1 MHIAFVNSTRK
12 WGGVKTWTMDYATEL
27 MARGH
32 RVSAHVRQDVFRE
45 RLLEAGAVAHRAGFG
60 FDFNPVSILR
70 LMASFRKDRP
80 DVVVCN
86 IKKDMNIGGMAA
98 WLLGIPVIQRVGMP
112 RDMEDD
118 RGVAFL
124 LKTIRP
130 WELCPSH
137 SVAEGI
143 RRYMPYFPEARIKV
157 ILNAKRPVEH
167 ITPVRPGPLRLVS
180 TSQVNMDKG
189 HEVVL
194 EALESFPAGSFRYD
208 VVGTGNYMET
218 LRERHRAMAE
228 RGDLVWHGFSTDV
241 AGHLAESDVFL
252 LPSYSEGMPN
262 ALLEAMAA
270 GLIPVARDIGGVREI
285 WPDSLAGLML
295 PCKSGAEAVRGILGE
310 LLSMDRARLD
320 ELKEASLAACRTT
333 FSLTKKIDEF
343 ERWVRDEVVGG

>member
-1 MHIAFVNSTRK
+1 MHIAFINSTRK
-12 WGGVKTWTMDYATEL
+12 WGGVKTWTVDYAKEL
-27 MARGH
+27 LARGH
-32 RVSAHVRQDVFRE
+32 RVSAFVRQDVFLD
-45 RLLEAGAVAHRAGFG
+45 RLRDAGADARRVGFG

-70 LMASFRKDRP
+70 LMAAFVRNRP

-98 WLLGIPVIQRVGMP
+98 RLLGIPVIQRVGMP

-130 WELCPSH
+130 WMLCPSH

-143 RRYMPYFPEARIKV
+143 RHHVPYFPQERIKV
-157 ILNAKRPVEH
+157 IHNAKFPAER

-180 TSQVNMDKG
+180 TSQVNKDKG
-189 HEVVL
+189 HVMVL
-194 EALESFPAGSFRYD
+194 EALKDFPAGSFRYD
-208 VVGTGNYMET
+208 IVGTGKYMET
-218 LRERHRAMAE
+218 LRERYRDMEE

-241 AGHLAESDVFL
+241 AGHLADSDVFL
-252 LPSYSEGMPN
+252 LPSMSEGMPN

-285 WPDSLAGLML
+285 WPDSLSGLML
-295 PCKSGAEAVRGILGE
+295 PTESRDEAIRPILTR
-310 LLSMDRARLD
+310 LLDMDREQLD
-320 ELKEASLAACRTT
+320 ALKETSLETCRST
-333 FSLTKKIDEF
+333 FNLPKKIDEF